1 MCTLPATF
9 FMRHASTDPA
19 STTPIHSRAQTASLQ
34 PVAAALAL
42 AKLERERS
50 AQDARGIR
58 GMVRRLGH
66 GLAMGGGAVAF
77 TTVAA
82 FDRV

>member
-1 MCTLPATF
+1 
-9 FMRHASTDPA
+9 
-19 STTPIHSRAQTASLQ
+19 SLQ

-42 AKLERERS
+42 AKLGRERS
-50 AQDARGIR
+50 AQEARGVMGI
-58 GMVRRLGH
+58 VRRIGH
-66 GLAMGGGAVAF
+66 GLAIGGGAVAF